1 MDAIDSPRVVKKPK
15 EEDIPDDI
23 PYLYRID
30 NGYDS
35 KLGQGF
41 RWGLHDLVDDAVR
54 PFSYYAGSHGA
65 LTERLVLY
73 GSDGIG
79 KRHLA
84 IDIVSKITANPGD
97 DRKVFWVYG
106 HSFEG
111 FVRDYLDIYYDL
123 TGSKLPRELG
133 VPASLSK
140 VKHTLEERRQEWL
153 LVIFD
158 LSRCAEDTFSGSR
171 QKLTHYLPERGQII
185 ITSAAMVTSQFEWDE
200 GPPKISSLQVANTAV
215 ELCVSDLK
223 RHGQLRYTRDHCPVL
238 NSNDELNRLGVLF
251 RGMKKLGLTV
261 ISATMYLLGFDA
273 TQYIRLIRRTLGNA
287 TLNTFD
293 PDVRPKVLW
302 DLAMNTLWDALADYD
317 AFTLHVLNAL
327 SCGDYCAVSVSLLQ
341 KLDVFANT
349 RSERLEPALDTL
361 RSLGLATITAHEE
374 ATVRMHSSIH
384 IWICQRKPTG
394 IPRAQMIISW
404 IKMLPG
410 EIEVDGDPDHYDPEK
425 VWKIFPHL
433 WCVTEAVQN
442 IVESCQ
448 AFAILVFLVRL
459 ADCLIA
465 DRRHA
470 NYAGMI
476 TDTAWK
482 FWSRMTSEE
491 SVDVLRN
498 QYLYVRMK
506 QCRIEALLS
515 VGEQSMAELDLR
527 RVQNAFMIEELYAQY
542 PVLLRRTE
550 DLEVKVLLEQER
562 YPEVEQALD
571 VILRNPEPGV
581 SPKTLAMRHHRM
593 SQALDHQGI
602 SVAAYQYGCCVMSY
616 WRTLTLDE
624 RWGQTDFTYLN
635 WVNHH
640 CTLLVRLGKFKGAL
654 SFLEPLCDAWE
665 EWFPSSNGAF
675 IYRIFY
681 AMILCYSQ
689 INYFDIAE
697 QTVVRMLEHFPMAEL
712 VGEPLLTA
720 LSALC
725 ELGICYVRF
734 GHLVEAE
741 AVFKFIL
748 AMARKMEADGQV
760 EDDHDWAVDWWVQLL
775 FVLMLQNKHEEVRA
789 VRDGWQTEHHDE
801 TFVDGYLASAKKRHA
816 RGLDVYQ
823 RALWA
828 EEDGKFKE
836 FKKLLDG
843 TDDASIL
850 RRMVKMF
857 GSIKWRVKEQCDWA
871 SDLDIWEVNKASNS
885 KILHLLGQ
893 DMTYYYS
900 RTTALFFEGRYGRID
915 AGEDT
920 KDDETESGQEVMEEK
935 AEAGEEP
942 CGKSDTESAKDNGP
956 GTKGSLE
963 HTELGVRVSRS
974 LGHRWSHP
982 KQRLLDYYWRWCT
995 CRRRRLR
1002 CHDIEPYEWHEKR
1015 LTLEQIYYEEEPP
1028 SQLTQTL
1035 LDDYFYTIVE
1045 APVFAPGCTDDC
1057 PCRAANLQGP
1067 IDYEEIVEKRV
1078 WRWEEPISDP
1088 PELSTPAHYFKKFER
1103 PTSEWMPNE
1112 RYMLD
1117 DTNALRHGAPLRAPA
1132 PFVSPPASSTAK
1144 QSMKVSDVNRSA
1156 YEPSPYRP
1164 GSTWKW
1170 MQAELLAGEGPDE
1183 NYILPNCLY
1192 IPIVTI
1198 TGTRKRRPLW
1208 PRVTELR
1215 QVLITEIFE
1224 KVGRWEEVLAGAD
1237 EFEVSLGVI

>member
-1 MDAIDSPRVVKKPK
+1 MDAIDSPREVRKPK

-41 RWGLHDLVDDAVR
+41 RWGLRDLVDDAVR

-84 IDIVSKITANPGD
+84 IDIINKIIAKPGD
-97 DRKVFWVYG
+97 DRKVFWVFG

-111 FVRDYLDIYYDL
+111 FVRDYLNIYYDL
-123 TGSKLPRELG
+123 TGSKLPKGLG
-133 VPASLSK
+133 VPTSLLK

-158 LSRCAEDTFSGSR
+158 LSRYAEDTFSGSR

-185 ITSAAMVTSQFEWDE
+185 ITSAAMVTSQFEWAE

-215 ELCVSDLK
+215 ELCVSHMK
-223 RHGQLRYTRDHCPVL
+223 RHGQLQYTRDHCPVL
-238 NSNDELNRLGVLF
+238 NSNDELDMLDDLF
-251 RGMKKLGLTV
+251 GGMKKLTLTV
-261 ISATMYLLGFDA
+261 VSATMYLLGCDA
-273 TQYIRLIRRTLGNA
+273 AQYSRLIQRLGNA
-287 TLNTFD
+287 SLSTFD
-293 PDVRPKVLW
+293 FDVRPKVLW
-302 DLAMNTLWDALADYD
+302 DLAMKALWDALADYD
-317 AFTLHVLNAL
+317 AFTVHVLVAL
-327 SCGDYCAVSVSLLQ
+327 SCGDYCAVPLRLLR

-361 RSLGLATITAHEE
+361 RSLGLATITTDEE
-374 ATVRMHSSIH
+374 PTVRIHSAIH
-384 IWICQRKPTG
+384 IWIRQRKPIG
-394 IPRAQMIISW
+394 IPRGPMVISW

-410 EIEVDGDPDHYDPEK
+410 AIEVDGDPDHYDPEK
-425 VWKIFPHL
+425 VWEIFPHI

-442 IVESCQ
+442 MVEPSQ
-448 AFAILVFLVRL
+448 DFGILVFLVRL

-482 FWSRMTSEE
+482 FWSRMTSDE
-491 SVDVLRN
+491 SVDALRN

-506 QCRIEALLS
+506 QCRIEALMS
-515 VGEQSMAELDLR
+515 VGEQSMAESDLQ
-527 RVQNAFMIEELYAQY
+527 RVQNACMIQELHEQY
-542 PVLLRRTE
+542 PLLRRRTE
-550 DLEVKVLLEQER
+550 FLGATVLLEQER
-562 YPEVEQALD
+562 FQEVEQALD

-581 SPKTLAMRHHRM
+581 SPKTVAIRHHLM

-602 SVAAYQYGCCVMSY
+602 SVAAYQYSCCVMSY
-616 WRTLTLDE
+616 WGSLPLEE
-624 RWGQTDFTYLN
+624 RWGQNDFTYLN

-640 CTLLVRLGKFKGAL
+640 CTLLVHLGKFKGAL
-654 SFLEPLCDAWE
+654 TFLEALCDAWE
-665 EWFPSSNGAF
+665 EWFPYSNGIF
-675 IYRIFY
+675 LYRIFY

-689 INYFDIAE
+689 INYFGIAE
-697 QTVVRMLEHFPMAEL
+697 QTVIRMLEHFPVADL

-734 GHLVEAE
+734 GHLVQAE

-748 AMARKMEADGQV
+748 AMARKMEADGLV
-760 EDDHDWAVDWWVQLL
+760 EEDHDWAVDWWAQLL
-775 FVLMLQNKHEEVRA
+775 YVLMLQNKHEEVRA
-789 VRDGWQTEHHDE
+789 VRDEWQTEHHDE
-801 TFVDGYLASAKKRHA
+801 TFVDGYLAGAKKRHA

-823 RALWA
+823 RAFWA

-843 TDDASIL
+843 TEDASIM
-850 RRMVKMF
+850 RRMGKMF

-871 SDLDIWEVNKASNS
+871 SDLDIWEVEKAFSS
-885 KILHLLGQ
+885 RVLHLLGQ

-900 RTTALFFEGRYGRID
+900 QTTALFFEGRYGKLD
-915 AGEDT
+915 AGED
-920 KDDETESGQEVMEEK
+920 KGDDETESDQEVVEEK

-942 CGKSDTESAKDNGP
+942 CGKSDTESAKDNDRG
-956 GTKGSLE
+956 KKSCLE
-963 HTELGVRVSRS
+963 YAKVEVSTL
-974 LGHRWSHP
+974 LGHRWSRWSHP
-982 KQRLLDYYWRWCT
+982 KQRLLDHYWRWCT
-995 CRRRRLR
+995 CRRRRIR
-1002 CHDIEPYEWHEKR
+1002 THDIGPYEWHEKR
-1015 LTLEQIYYEEEPP
+1015 LTLERADYEEQAP
-1028 SQLTQTL
+1028 SQLTQTI
-1035 LDDYFYTIVE
+1035 LDDYFYTIIE
-1045 APVFAPGCTDDC
+1045 APVFAPGCTEDC
-1057 PCRAANLQGP
+1057 PCRAANLQGS
-1067 IDYEEIVEKRV
+1067 IDYKHLVERRL

-1088 PELSTPAHYFKKFER
+1088 PEISVPTHYFRKFER
-1103 PTSEWMPNE
+1103 SKSEWMPNE

-1144 QSMKVSDVNRSA
+1144 QSMDVSGANRSA
-1156 YEPSPYRP
+1156 YEPSSYRP

-1170 MQAELLAGEGPDE
+1170 MQSELLAGEGPDE

-1215 QVLITEIFE
+1215 QILITEIFQ
-1224 KVGRWEEVLAGAD
+1224 KVGRWEEILTGAD
-1237 EFEVSLGVI
+1237 EFEVSLGVS